1 MVQEFLSTREK
12 KILTALL
19 KVNGYLTSI
28 ELSEILNV
36 SDKTIHRDLQS
47 IRYKFGCQSI
57 VQYKRGKGYCIDP
70 ISDINTV
77 LGLSKQQAG
86 FFGIDVEMRRRNI
99 MILLLLQAPIE
110 TSINKLAEIYFISNA
125 SIVNDLSI
133 IEAELKQYSLS
144 LVRSHNGTHI
154 DGSEYNIRNLLMQ
167 MFNQFPMNSAQPLL
181 YENTDTAMDHD
192 LYTFFSHKDI
202 SFVKLL
208 LDRVEQILC
217 GKIKDPYYI
226 NIFTHVLILIKRL
239 ENNEHTVNK
248 GNDENGNYKDKV
260 IFNCTSMVVQ
270 EIGKYMNHTI
280 PTNEF
285 FYIYQYF
292 YSSRI
297 DPENDNNPLKLEE
310 NNDEE
315 KGFVKD
321 LLKRVSTEV
330 KNDFSNDFSLQQALL
345 LHIRPLTKRIE
356 SKIFISN
363 PLKDDIKRDFPQ
375 VFKAVKQAL
384 EKQNLKLAF
393 RNLSDNEI
401 SYIVVYFQS
410 ALEKKAQQKRVVIV
424 CSSGVG
430 TSHLLAARVKR
441 TFPDW
446 KIVDIV
452 SASRVQKFSPHQVD
466 IILTTV
472 KLEKQ
477 NIPSILVSSIFNTI
491 DAVKVKQA
499 LNLI

>member
-1 MVQEFLSTREK
+1 
-12 KILTALL
+12 
-19 KVNGYLTSI
+19 
-28 ELSEILNV
+28 
-36 SDKTIHRDLQS
+36 
-47 IRYKFGCQSI
+47 
-57 VQYKRGKGYCIDP
+57 
-70 ISDINTV
+70 
-77 LGLSKQQAG
+77 
-86 FFGIDVEMRRRNI
+86 
-99 MILLLLQAPIE
+99 
-110 TSINKLAEIYFISNA
+110 
-125 SIVNDLSI
+125 
-133 IEAELKQYSLS
+133 
-144 LVRSHNGTHI
+144 
-154 DGSEYNIRNLLMQ
+154 

-248 GNDENGNYKDKV
+248 GNDETGNYKDKI

-270 EIGKYMNHTI
+270 EIGKYINHTV

-285 FYIYQYF
+285 FYIYQYL

-297 DPENDNNPLKLEE
+297 DPENDNNQLKLEE

-315 KGFVKD
+315 KGFVTD
-321 LLKRVSTEV
+321 LLKRVSMEV

-375 VFKAVKQAL
+375 IFKAVKQAL
-384 EKQNLKLAF
+384 EKQKLKIAF
-393 RNLSDNEI
+393 QNLSDNEI

-446 KIVDIV
+446 EIVDIV

-472 KLEKQ
+472 KLERQ
-477 NIPSILVSSIFNTI
+477 NIPSILVSSIFNKI